1 MVCIVGIPLGAGRS
15 GGMEGKR
22 STEGKKRRGKGG
34 GISRRVS
41 VGGRKRG

>member
-22 STEGKKRRGKGG
+22 STEGKKEGEGG
-34 GISRRVS
+34 GWGEIYQ
-41 VGGRKRG
+41 GG